1 MTGGFGEMTGGFGEV
16 TGGFGVMTGGFGEVT
31 GGFGEV
37 TGGFG
42 VMTGAEAP
50 VYKTTPGKPGF
61 GGTLVI
67 LSAAKIPFA
76 FEMLHF
82 VQHGHA

>member
-1 MTGGFGEMTGGFGEV
+1 
-16 TGGFGVMTGGFGEVT
+16 MTGGFGEVT

-67 LSAAKIPFA
+67 LSAAKNPFA
-76 FEMLHF
+76 FEMLPF
-82 VQHGHA
+82 VQHRPA

>member
-16 TGGFGVMTGGFGEVT
+16 TGGFGEVP

-42 VMTGAEAP
+42 VMTGGFGVMTGASAP
-50 VYKTTPGKPGF
+50 VYKTTQGKPGF

-67 LSAAKIPFA
+67 LSAAKNPFA
-76 FEMLHF
+76 FEMLRF

>member
-1 MTGGFGEMTGGFGEV
+1 MTGGFGEV
-16 TGGFGVMTGGFGEVT
+16 PEGSGMMT

-61 GGTLVI
+61 GGTWVI
-67 LSAAKIPFA
+67 LSAAKNPFA

-82 VQHGHA
+82 VQHGPA

>member
-1 MTGGFGEMTGGFGEV
+1 MTGGFGEVPEGSGMMTGGFGEV
-16 TGGFGVMTGGFGEVT
+16 TGGFGVMTGGFGVM
-31 GGFGEV
+31 

-61 GGTLVI
+61 GGTWVI
-67 LSAAKIPFA
+67 LSAAKNPFA
-76 FEMLHF
+76 FEMLPF
-82 VQHGHA
+82 VQHRPA